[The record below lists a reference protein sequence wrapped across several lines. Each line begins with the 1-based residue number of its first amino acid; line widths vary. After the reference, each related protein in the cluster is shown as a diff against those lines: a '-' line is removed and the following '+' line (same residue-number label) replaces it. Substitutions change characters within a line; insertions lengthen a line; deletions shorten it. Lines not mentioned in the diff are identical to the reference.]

1 MLSALLIV
9 FAGASVAPWMY
20 PWTRRHAG
28 RVFALIPLA
37 LFLYFISWMPALA
50 KQGPLVFSHDWVPS
64 LKVHFSFYLDGLSL
78 LFACVIT
85 FVGTLVLIYSGAY
98 FGEARQNGR
107 FYAVLLFFMGA
118 MLGLVLSN
126 NLITL
131 FMFWE
136 LTSVSSWLLIGFHH
150 ESDAARKAAW
160 QALLVTGLGGL
171 ALLAGCLL
179 LGMVGGS
186 YELSDLLSQGEI
198 LKQHAFFP
206 VIFMLLV
213 LAAFTKSAQFPFH
226 FWLPDAMEAPAPVST
241 YLHSATMV
249 KAGVYLLA
257 RMTPLLG
264 DTVLWHSVLVP
275 VGAITMILGA
285 ALSIRQTD
293 LKKILA
299 YSTVSVLGTL
309 VFLLGTGTRAAV
321 EAAMAYILIHAL
333 YKASL
338 FLMAGIVD
346 HETGTRDVE
355 ILSGLG
361 RQMPVTAF
369 ASILAGLS
377 MAGLPPLFGFIGKEL
392 LYGATLEAPVAA
404 WLLTGVAITTN
415 ILLVAASARVA
426 LTPFIGPRIEFS
438 KSVHDPGLDLWFGPV
453 ILAGLGITIGLMP
466 NLAGSLWVGPA
477 VAAVK
482 QAPVEVH
489 LALMHGFTL
498 QLLLS
503 GVTFCC
509 GVALFF
515 GRKKLADSLPPG
527 FLHFPFTPSSLYSL
541 ALQGIQSLAG
551 LSTRWLQNGH
561 LHLYILTIVLTAVFG
576 VGVFLFNVQG
586 ELLPFNPKEILI
598 HEGVLAL
605 TLITATLLAAM
616 ARSRLVAIIALGVL
630 GYGVVLF
637 YVVFGAPDVAM
648 TQFAVDTLTLI
659 LLVLVMKRLPR
670 YGRFSTPRE
679 RFRDGLAALT
689 FGGIIT
695 GCILLAQGVVRESKL
710 ATYFNENSFVLAK
723 GRNIV
728 NVILVDFRALDTLGE
743 VTVLVVAGIGV
754 FSLLKL
760 KVKQNDAFKEL

>member
-1 MLSALLIV
+1 
-9 FAGASVAPWMY
+9 
-20 PWTRRHAG
+20 
-28 RVFALIPLA
+28 
-37 LFLYFISWMPALA
+37 
-50 KQGPLVFSHDWVPS
+50 
-64 LKVHFSFYLDGLSL
+64 
-78 LFACVIT
+78 
-85 FVGTLVLIYSGAY
+85 
-98 FGEARQNGR
+98 
-107 FYAVLLFFMGA
+107 
-118 MLGLVLSN
+118 
-126 NLITL
+126 
-131 FMFWE
+131 
-136 LTSVSSWLLIGFHH
+136 
-150 ESDAARKAAW
+150 
-160 QALLVTGLGGL
+160 
-171 ALLAGCLL
+171 
-179 LGMVGGS
+179 
-186 YELSDLLSQGEI
+186 
-198 LKQHAFFP
+198 
-206 VIFMLLV
+206 
-213 LAAFTKSAQFPFH
+213 
-226 FWLPDAMEAPAPVST
+226 
-241 YLHSATMV
+241 
-249 KAGVYLLA
+249 
-257 RMTPLLG
+257 
-264 DTVLWHSVLVP
+264 
-275 VGAITMILGA
+275 
-285 ALSIRQTD
+285 
-293 LKKILA
+293 
-299 YSTVSVLGTL
+299 
-309 VFLLGTGTRAAV
+309 
-321 EAAMAYILIHAL
+321 
-333 YKASL
+333 
-338 FLMAGIVD
+338 
-346 HETGTRDVE
+346 
-355 ILSGLG
+355 
-361 RQMPVTAF
+361 
-369 ASILAGLS
+369 
-377 MAGLPPLFGFIGKEL
+377 
-392 LYGATLEAPVAA
+392 
-404 WLLTGVAITTN
+404 
-415 ILLVAASARVA
+415 
-426 LTPFIGPRIEFS
+426 
-438 KSVHDPGLDLWFGPV
+438 
-453 ILAGLGITIGLMP
+453 
-466 NLAGSLWVGPA
+466 VGPA